1 MLLSFQT
8 ELRELLLPHNA
19 TSSPDQ
25 EKCRQR
31 AAPAV
36 KTQDFKVRLKAVRGR
51 RRRRRRRSGEGGEEE
66 DVAKQKRLSAAS
78 VKMKAWLSGVER
90 KNPVSLVSL
99 EVNI

>member
-1 MLLSFQT
+1 MQT
-8 ELRELLLPHNA
+8 ESC
-19 TSSPDQ
+19 TSSQDTRLQ
-25 EKCRQR
+25 GQTESCQGEEEEKEE
-31 AAPAV
+31 
-36 KTQDFKVRLKAVRGR
+36 RG
-51 RRRRRRRSGEGGEEE
+51 EKGEEE